1 MEGVIIVP
9 DVTGMAEQARRMAA
23 VVVARRTRPTANEVL
38 WLAGHLCYLASLVAA
53 DERLLL
59 EWPLRDE
66 AP

>member
-9 DVTGMAEQARRMAA
+9 DIAGMAEQARRMAIG
-23 VVVARRTRPTANEVL
+23 VVVNRKLGTANEVL